1 MPTTDS
7 TPTALTISAPRPPRK
22 PTAPPDPTAPITPLD
37 PPGIL
42 AQLLDPESFETLHT
56 IATQHKL
63 TLKELADRLE
73 DDLDTLHRLVHVA
86 HLRTAF
92 MAAHAE
98 HIALAALTQI
108 AMLPLEDT
116 SPRRL
121 ETVRRASTTI
131 TTISK
136 RWTPILYDDG
146 NAPPPKPPSPRRV
159 PKTPPAEAEAP
170 SEQPPQ
176 SPPAPDNPPTSPQP
190 LPSRNDALTP
200 HRHPKGSPD
209 PEPAPSPPTDARARD
224 PRPHPPGR
232 QPPTPARPEARRHPR
247 CPTGTKPLSTYHPP

>member
-1 MPTTDS
+1 MPPTDS

-22 PTAPPDPTAPITPLD
+22 APDPTAPITPLD

-42 AQLLDPESFETLHT
+42 AQLLDPESFETLHA
-56 IATQHKL
+56 IAAQHKL

-92 MAAHAE
+92 MASHAE

-108 AMLPLEDT
+108 AMVPLEDT

-136 RWTPILYDDG
+136 RWTPILAAPSAPPHPDAP
-146 NAPPPKPPSPRRV
+146 APPPNPTPPPSPS
-159 PKTPPAEAEAP
+159 PENTDTPPAPAAE
-170 SEQPPQ
+170 
-176 SPPAPDNPPTSPQP
+176 
-190 LPSRNDALTP
+190 
-200 HRHPKGSPD
+200 
-209 PEPAPSPPTDARARD
+209 PTDAAASPTTPATPEPPTADRTHRPPPPPHRARRRAHPSPTSHIKHRHRAD
-224 PRPHPPGR
+224 SAPQPRAHSPP
-232 QPPTPARPEARRHPR
+232 QH
-247 CPTGTKPLSTYHPP
+247 

>member
-7 TPTALTISAPRPPRK
+7 TPTALTISAPPPRQ
-22 PTAPPDPTAPITPLD
+22 APDPTAPITPLD

-42 AQLLDPESFETLHT
+42 AQLLDPESFETLH
-56 IATQHKL
+56 AVAAQHKL

-73 DDLDTLHRLVHVA
+73 DDLDTLRRLVHVA

-108 AMLPLEDT
+108 AMVPLEDT

-136 RWTPILYDDG
+136 RWTPILYNDDT
-146 NAPPPKPPSPRRV
+146 NPPPPS
-159 PKTPPAEAEAP
+159 
-170 SEQPPQ
+170 
-176 SPPAPDNPPTSPQP
+176 SPQP
-190 LPSRNDALTP
+190 PA
-200 HRHPKGSPD
+200 SPD
-209 PEPAPSPPTDARARD
+209 PPPTLGTPPRSSLSPSSQPDEGVPAPSAHGPAPVPAPPEPPNPAPPLRGAGWRASPDRRRAS
-224 PRPHPPGR
+224 PRV
-232 QPPTPARPEARRHPR
+232 RPLARRAQDR
-247 CPTGTKPLSTYHPP
+247 RSAVG